1 MPEFDL
7 RKFMERADWAAD
19 ANCRGLDSELFFP
32 ERGQSTSEAK
42 AICHE
47 CDVRAECLAYA
58 LNNGEH
64 HGIWG
69 GLSERERRVIRT
81 KRSVL
86 ATGPLQRT
94 TVQEHGTHTGAVQH
108 RRLGTPPCQA
118 CLAAAAI
125 YNEYQRPSRSA

>member
-47 CDVRAECLAYA
+47 CDVQAECLAYA

-69 GLSERERRVIRT
+69 GLSERERRVVRT
-81 KRSVL
+81 KRKVL
-86 ATGPLQRT
+86 ATGPVRSSP
-94 TVQEHGTHTGAVQH
+94 QEHGTATGFTQH
-108 RRLGTPPCQA
+108 HRNGTAPCIA
-118 CLAAAAI
+118 CLAAHAAA
-125 YNEYQRPSRSA
+125 YEYRNAGVSA